1 MKPRQPRK
9 SQFSACQFEKMLLL
23 GLGFHSGRKQ
33 AHASGKSLAGE
44 LLQQCVMGIDNS
56 IPDAAQIFD
65 KSEIRVNFAVTNV
78 KVKLRGTLV

>member
-1 MKPRQPRK
+1 
-9 SQFSACQFEKMLLL
+9 
-23 GLGFHSGRKQ
+23 
-33 AHASGKSLAGE
+33 
-44 LLQQCVMGIDNS
+44 MGIDNS